1 MIFAAVCLFAI
12 IACLGTAFCLV
23 KLPGVANAIANC
35 WQRVNGWMIVI
46 LGVAVFA
53 FGFQGF
59 MIKERSSSGG
69 IWVAVY
75 ETVQLY
81 FLNAS
86 EDASRGT
93 AAQGTEEK
101 EEKASN
107 IPEYQTTLKLP
118 NATPAESSHGSG
130 DKQPSNVWILIAEMC
145 AVGFVALLAFEAI
158 TLLFYGN
165 LTNFRLVFTT
175 DHLVICGYGR
185 IGRSLV
191 ASYIEDTSRLYDTK
205 KGTDK
210 GLGRRRAVVVID
222 NSLTKDD
229 IEWTKKHGV
238 VVITGDAREKETLQA
253 ANVAWAH
260 KVFVSTGEDE
270 VNLEVATQIQE
281 ISGQNSWRL
290 LESTLRWLDR
300 GQDVETVVY
309 VHLIDQEMVDI
320 ARPRLASAGR
330 EMRVEVFNTMDRT
343 ARLLI
348 EELVK
353 IPGIQPK
360 SLKLKDS
367 VIAQRNAAGKDSCSA
382 SIEVQAIPAKQA
394 CAPHIVIFGFDALG
408 QALAY
413 RLAELGHF
421 GDCSI
426 PRITILDRGIRKKAR
441 PFLARFPAFAQP
453 LSLDDR
459 GAKLFARHY
468 PPGTPQNPAIIEF
481 VSNADFVNYL
491 EINDTSLQQ
500 RIQLWCAQSTVT
512 FVFAFESSRE
522 NLVAAERLKA
532 KLNQQKNNSSVFCW
546 LGDTNGLSN
555 IPDSRLEHSHPI
567 AFGMCRKAI
576 TYSEVTD
583 SWIER
588 LARWINFSYSVP
600 AHAKD
605 YWDVLQRFF
614 HRVRTEGAG
623 LAITAEEHMALEK
636 VEKETIVAWRG
647 FEADPNTCEDF
658 RHSNLSAA
666 THAIVKLALVGIEIV
681 GHQDT
686 FQLPRPI
693 GQHRENLL
701 ELSTKENPVVM
712 EHHRWVA
719 ERMLRGWVYGP
730 TKINSA
736 KERPQI
742 VDWDSL
748 PDGEKYKDEK
758 SVEIMINLCLSGLLR
773 TNLSRGVD
781 AQCDDCQTT
790 R

>member
-1 MIFAAVCLFAI
+1 MIFAAVWALAI
-12 IACLGTAFCLV
+12 IACLVTAFCLV
-23 KLPGVANAIANC
+23 KLPGVANVISNC
-35 WQRVNGWMIVI
+35 WQRVNGWLIVV
-46 LGVAVFA
+46 LGIAVFA

-86 EDASRGT
+86 EDASRVT
-93 AAQGTEEK
+93 AAQGIEAK
-101 EEKASN
+101 EEEASKN
-107 IPEYQTTLKLP
+107 SANQTTINFPSKS
-118 NATPAESSHGSG
+118 PAESMHGSG
-130 DKQPSNVWILIAEMC
+130 DRQLSNVWILIAEMC
-145 AVGFVALLAFEAI
+145 AVGFVSLLAFEAI

-165 LTNFRLVFTT
+165 LTNFRLIFTT

-191 ASYIEDTSRLYDTK
+191 ASYIDDTSRLYDTK

-229 IEWTKKHGV
+229 IEWTKKNGV
-238 VVITGDAREKETLQA
+238 IVISGDAREKETLQA

-260 KVFVSTGEDE
+260 KVFISTGEDE

-281 ISGQNSWRL
+281 ISRQNSWRL

-300 GQDVETVVY
+300 GKEVETVVY

-320 ARPRLASAGR
+320 ARPRLVSAGE

-353 IPGIQPK
+353 IPGIHPH

-367 VIAQRNAAGKDSCSA
+367 VIAQRDAAGAESCSA
-382 SIEVQAIPAKQA
+382 STKVQAIPEKEPG
-394 CAPHIVIFGFDALG
+394 APHIVIFGFDALG

-453 LSLDDR
+453 LSIDD
-459 GAKLFARHY
+459 GSAQLFASHH
-468 PPGTPQNPAIIEF
+468 PSGSPQKPAVIEF

-491 EINDTSLQQ
+491 EINDKSLQQ
-500 RIQLWCAQSTVT
+500 RIQRWCEQSTVT

-522 NLVAAERLKA
+522 NLVVAERLKA
-532 KLNQQKNNSSVFCW
+532 KLHQQQNTSRVFCW

-600 AHAKD
+600 KETEPH
-605 YWDVLQRFF
+605 WNVLQNFF
-614 HRVRTEGAG
+614 NRVRTEGAG
-623 LAITAEEHMALEK
+623 LAITAAEHEALKK
-636 VEKETIVAWRG
+636 VEAATTDAWRR
-647 FEADPNTCEDF
+647 FEADPDTCEDF

-693 GQHRENLL
+693 GQHRDNLL
-701 ELSTKENPVVM
+701 MLSDKENPLVM
-712 EHHRWVA
+712 EHNRWVA

-730 TKINSA
+730 IKINSA

-742 VDWDSL
+742 VDWTSL
-748 PDGEKYKDEK
+748 PDNEKNKDEA
-758 SVEIMINLCLSGLLR
+758 SVETMINLCLSGLLR
-773 TNLSRGVD
+773 TKLTQGDKPPCND
-781 AQCDDCQTT
+781 CDKTD
-790 R
+790 

>member
-1 MIFAAVCLFAI
+1 MIFAAVWVLALIVCLV
-12 IACLGTAFCLV
+12 TAFCLV
-23 KLPGVANAIANC
+23 KLPGVANVIANC
-35 WQRVNGWMIVI
+35 WQRFNGWLIAV
-46 LGVAVFA
+46 LGIAVFA
-53 FGFQGF
+53 FGLQGF
-59 MIKERSSSGG
+59 MIKESSNSGG

-86 EDASRGT
+86 EDASRVDLPE
-93 AAQGTEEK
+93 GTEKK
-101 EEKASN
+101 ELLASN
-107 IPEYQTTLKLP
+107 SPASQTTVKVP
-118 NATPAESSHGSG
+118 SATLADPAKVSQL
-130 DKQPSNVWILIAEMC
+130 KQPSNVWILIAEMC

-175 DHLVICGYGR
+175 DHVVICGYGR

-191 ASYIEDTSRLYDTK
+191 ASYIEDTSRLYDSK
-205 KGTDK
+205 KRTGK

-229 IEWTKKHGV
+229 IEWTKRHGV

-260 KVFVSTGEDE
+260 KVFISTGEDE
-270 VNLEVATQIQE
+270 VNLEVAAQIQE
-281 ISGQNSWRL
+281 ISRQNSWRL

-300 GQDVETVVY
+300 GQDEETVVY

-320 ARPRLASAGR
+320 ARPRLVSAGT

-367 VIAQRNAAGKDSCSA
+367 VITQRNAAGKESCSA
-382 SIEVQAIPAKQA
+382 SAKVEANKENEV

-441 PFLARFPAFAQP
+441 PFLARFPAFTQP

-459 GAKLFARHY
+459 SVKNYASHHPSGTHDEPAK
-468 PPGTPQNPAIIEF
+468 IEF
-481 VSNADFVNYL
+481 VSNADFANYL
-491 EINDTSLQQ
+491 EINEKTLQE
-500 RIQLWCAQSTVT
+500 RIQLWCAKSTVT

-532 KLNQQKNNSSVFCW
+532 KLNQQKHTSRVFCW

-600 AHAKD
+600 KETEPH
-605 YWDVLQRFF
+605 WNVLQNFF
-614 HRVRTEGAG
+614 NRVRTEGAG
-623 LAITAEEHMALEK
+623 LVITAEEHEALQK
-636 VEKETIVAWRG
+636 VESAAVDAWRG

-666 THAIVKLALVGIEIV
+666 AHAIVKLALVGIEIV

-693 GQHRENLL
+693 GQHRDNLL
-701 ELSTKENPVVM
+701 MLSDKENPLVM
-712 EHHRWVA
+712 EHNRWVA

-730 TKINSA
+730 IKINIA

-742 VDWDSL
+742 VDWTSL
-748 PDGEKYKDEK
+748 PDNEKNKDEA
-758 SVEIMINLCLSGLLR
+758 SVETMINLCLSGLLR
-773 TNLSRGVD
+773 TKLTQGDKPTCNE
-781 AQCDDCQTT
+781 CDKTN
-790 R
+790 